1 MTPRSW
7 VSGVA
12 ALMASRRA
20 LITVRAPAVVGIEEG
35 FQTGGSSALD
45 LSERWPAG
53 QEVAEQ
59 DGVTLV
65 KPVERLRIVLLEGMG
80 QAIGEASLVADQLT
94 TVFGE
99 AEQCAHV
106 LALRLQRG
114 KSLWVSHEKIQGQFG
129 IGGIVLGATGFE
141 GLTVLG
147 QGRRVDGK
155 EHQEVVLL
163 QRVDN
168 WALGQFQS
176 NGDGTA
182 EALAQRLRPLI
193 DVRHP
198 VGNAIEFA

>member
-12 ALMASRRA
+12 ALMASSRV
-20 LITVRAPAVVGIEEG
+20 LSAPPVVSIEEG
-35 FQTGGSSALD
+35 FHSAGSSALD
-45 LSERWPAG
+45 LSECWPAG

-59 DGVTLV
+59 DGVTLI

-80 QAIGEASLVADQLT
+80 QAIGEASLVGDQLT
-94 TVFGE
+94 TLFGE

-114 KSLWVSHEKIQGQFG
+114 KSLWVAHEKIQGKFG

-141 GLTVLG
+141 SLTIFG
-147 QGRRVDGK
+147 KSRRVDGK

-163 QRVDN
+163 QCVDN
-168 WALGQFQS
+168 WALGQS
-176 NGDGTA
+176 RATA
-182 EALAQRLRPLI
+182 MGLPKRWRNDCAHQWRPQM
-193 DVRHP
+193 
-198 VGNAIEFA
+198 AI